1 MSLGHL
7 ALIVAAGL
15 AGPLLAAS
23 RRAFVPVVVGEIV
36 AGVIL
41 GRSGLD
47 VVHADDATVSFLAE
61 AGFAMLMLTVGMHVP
76 LRDRRLRRALGPGA
90 LAAGVAAIA
99 APLGGLVVAELT
111 GTGHIAVYAVLLA
124 SGSAAV
130 VLPMLQERKL
140 EGREALVVIAQV
152 TVADVAAILAVPLVL
167 QPSRAANAALGGL
180 LIAAC
185 CLIVFFVGRSL
196 RLRPWVHRLRKR
208 SKRRGWAL
216 DLRLTLAVLFG
227 LAWIAQQSGT
237 SVLLGGFGMG
247 LVVAAI
253 GGPKRLS
260 TQVRGV
266 AEGFFVPLFFVVLGA
281 RLDISALVDHPD
293 LLLVTAALIVL
304 NLVIHSLAA
313 LATRQPLSAGL
324 IATAQ
329 LGVPAAV
336 VQIGLQEDVISPG
349 LGAAVTLAALPTL
362 GLCALGTDLL
372 ARRTKRPPCAAK
384 SAARPVAA
392 TGRILGPP
400 TSGPVM
406 PRWPVS

>member
-1 MSLGHL
+1 VSLGDL

-23 RRAFVPVVVGEIV
+23 RRAYVPVVVGEIV

-47 VVHADDATVSFLAE
+47 VIHADNATVSFLAE

-76 LRDRRLRRALGPGA
+76 LRDRRLRGALGPGA
-90 LAAGVAAIA
+90 LAAGVAAIGA
-99 APLGGLVVAELT
+99 SLGGLAVVELT

-124 SGSAAV
+124 SGSAAL
-130 VLPMLQERKL
+130 VLDGPD
-140 EGREALVVIAQV
+140 ALVVIAQV

-167 QPSRAANAALGGL
+167 QPSQAANAAVGGL

-185 CLIVFFVGRSL
+185 ALIVFLLARSL
-196 RLRPWVHRLRKR
+196 RPRPWVHRLRKR
-208 SKRRGWAL
+208 SKQRGWAL
-216 DLRLTLAVLFG
+216 DLRLSLAVLFG

-237 SVLLGGFGMG
+237 SVLLAGFGMG

-266 AEGFFVPLFFVVLGA
+266 AEGFFIPLFFVVLGA
-281 RLDISALVDHPD
+281 RLDVSALLDHPD
-293 LLLVTAALIVL
+293 LLLVTAMLIVL
-304 NLVIHSLAA
+304 NLVIHAFAA
-313 LATRQPLSAGL
+313 MATRQPLSAGL

-329 LGVPAAV
+329 LGVPVAV

-349 LGAAVTLAALPTL
+349 LGAAVTLAALTTI

-372 ARRTKRPPCAAK
+372 ARRPEPLPAPPRAQPGP
-384 SAARPVAA
+384 SPPPQVA
-392 TGRILGPP
+392 
-400 TSGPVM
+400 S
-406 PRWPVS
+406 

>member
-1 MSLGHL
+1 VSLGEL
-7 ALIVAAGL
+7 ALIVTAGL
-15 AGPLLAAS
+15 AGPLLAAG
-23 RRAFVPVVVGEIV
+23 RRGFVPVVVGEIV

-41 GRSGLD
+41 GRNGLD
-47 VVHADDATVSFLAE
+47 VIDADNATVSFLAE
-61 AGFAMLMLTVGMHVP
+61 VGFAMLMLTVGMHVP
-76 LRDRRLRRALGPGA
+76 LRDRRLQRALGRGA
-90 LAAGVAAIA
+90 LAAGVVAIA
-99 APLGGLVVAELT
+99 APLGGLIVAELT

-140 EGREALVVIAQV
+140 DGPDVLAVIAQV

-180 LIAAC
+180 LITGCA
-185 CLIVFFVGRSL
+185 LIIFFIGRSL
-196 RLRPWVHRLRKR
+196 RSRPWVHGLRKR

-216 DLRLTLAVLFG
+216 DLRLSLAVLFG
-227 LAWIAQQSGT
+227 LAWIAQESGT
-237 SVLLGGFGMG
+237 SVLLAGFGIG

-253 GGPKRLS
+253 GGPRRLS

-281 RLDISALVDHPD
+281 RLDVGALLDHPD

-304 NLVIHSLAA
+304 TLAIHVLSAIV
-313 LATRQPLSAGL
+313 TRLPVSAGL

-336 VQIGLQEDVISPG
+336 VQIGLTEHVITPA
-349 LGAAVTLAALPTL
+349 LGAAITVAALATL
-362 GLCALGTDLL
+362 GLCALGTGLL
-372 ARRTKRPPCAAK
+372 ASRTEPLPTPPTGQPGPPPP
-384 SAARPVAA
+384 RVAA
-392 TGRILGPP
+392 
-400 TSGPVM
+400 
-406 PRWPVS
+406 

>member
-1 MSLGHL
+1 MSLGEL
-7 ALIVAAGL
+7 ALIVTAGL
-15 AGPLLAAS
+15 AGPLLAAG
-23 RRAFVPVVVGEIV
+23 RRGFVPVVVGEIV

-47 VVHADDATVSFLAE
+47 VIDADNATVSFLAE
-61 AGFAMLMLTVGMHVP
+61 VGFAMLMLTVGMHVP
-76 LRDRRLRRALGPGA
+76 LRDRRLQRALGRGA
-90 LAAGVAAIA
+90 LAAGVVAIA
-99 APLGGLVVAELT
+99 APLGGLIVAELT

-140 EGREALVVIAQV
+140 DGPDVLAVIAQV

-180 LIAAC
+180 LITGCA
-185 CLIVFFVGRSL
+185 LVIFFIGRSL
-196 RLRPWVHRLRKR
+196 RSRPWVHRLRKR

-216 DLRLTLAVLFG
+216 DLRLSLAVLFG
-227 LAWIAQQSGT
+227 LAWIAQESGT
-237 SVLLGGFGMG
+237 SVLLAGFGIG

-253 GGPKRLS
+253 GGPRRLS

-281 RLDISALVDHPD
+281 RLDVGALLDHPD

-304 NLVIHSLAA
+304 SLAIHVLSA
-313 LATRQPLSAGL
+313 IVTRLPVSAGL

-336 VQIGLQEDVISPG
+336 VQIGLAEHVITPA
-349 LGAAVTLAALPTL
+349 LGAAITVAALATL
-362 GLCALGTDLL
+362 GLCALGTGLL
-372 ARRTKRPPCAAK
+372 ASRTEPLPTPPTGQPGP
-384 SAARPVAA
+384 SPPRVAA
-392 TGRILGPP
+392 
-400 TSGPVM
+400 
-406 PRWPVS
+406 